1 MTRGNFVPLFRD
13 LVRAFPRRR
22 PSRRNAQARL
32 EPLEGTIMHISKHVK
47 LVALVGIMAVAS
59 TATVAIAEPGSGVMG
74 EPLVGAH
81 LNEVTQINHD
91 RIKLQT
97 KEPTDVRVLKLTFAP
112 GSRSGWHHHSGINMV
127 SVASGQVTFT
137 DNNCVA
143 KTYGPGQPDGSVFV
157 EGDDN
162 PGQATSS
169 TGAVAYVVVVL
180 PTGAANRIEDAPICL

>member
-1 MTRGNFVPLFRD
+1 
-13 LVRAFPRRR
+13 
-22 PSRRNAQARL
+22 
-32 EPLEGTIMHISKHVK
+32 MHILKHVK
-47 LVALVGIMAVAS
+47 LMALVGIMAVAS
-59 TATVAIAEPGSGVMG
+59 TATVAIAEPGSGVIG

-97 KEPTDVRVLKLTFAP
+97 KEPVDVRVVKLTFKP
-112 GSRSGWHHHSGINMV
+112 GSRSGWHHHVGINML

-143 KTYGPGQPDGSVFV
+143 RTYGPGQPDGSVFV

-162 PGQATSS
+162 AAQVTSS
-169 TGAVAYVVVVL
+169 TGAVAYLTVIV
-180 PTGAANRIEDAPICL
+180 PTGGPNRIEDTPICL